1 MKKAPRK
8 TALDMARDELFHAIR
23 QCGVMDASTEE
34 QAEWMAE
41 TVEYM
46 KERHPALS
54 SEELRQ
60 LEATGR
66 RFCQPVIP
74 HGAQHRAAAED
85 ANAA

>member
-1 MKKAPRK
+1 LKKAPQK
-8 TALDMARDELFHAIR
+8 SALDVARDELFHAIR
-23 QCGVMDASTEE
+23 QCGVMEASAEE
-34 QAEWMAE
+34 RAEWMAE

-54 SEELRQ
+54 AEELKQ
-60 LEATGR
+60 LEATGL

-74 HGAQHRAAAED
+74 HGTNQRPVTSD